1 MQPGFVVRENVCAAD
16 AEFEEHARGGIEIYR
31 DVGLRRGDSICAVYA
46 CGDDSDAE
54 LGVGRVVRASDYA
67 EVEFLVFLGLVRFV
81 EVRYDF
87 LDYIL
92 FRLHIVYV
100 GEACG
105 VDVGSRGGG
114 KRRYCRRVRQLGRSR
129 LRSESYSDE

>member
-1 MQPGFVVRENVCAAD
+1 VKAGFVAREDVCAAD
-16 AEFEEHARGGIEIYR
+16 AELEEHACCGIEIYS
-31 DVGLRRGDSICAVYA
+31 DVGLRRGDSVGAIYA
-46 CGDDSDAE
+46 CGDESDAE

-67 EVEFLVFLGLVRFV
+67 EVEFLVFLGFVRFV

-129 LRSESYSDE
+129 VRSESYSDE